1 MSLFLT
7 DRAMGLGFDGESQ
20 EREILMNMQ
29 PSQDC
34 LNLIKES
41 EGLHRK
47 LPDGKIGAYVDPV
60 GIWTI
65 GYGSIHH
72 IDKNTAVKEGDVI
85 TEDDASRWL
94 NLEVKEKAAAV
105 NNLCKVP
112 LKQGMFDALVSFTF
126 NFGSGALEKSTLL
139 RNLNG
144 KDYEGAAREFDRWI
158 HGGGKVLPGL
168 VIRRN
173 KEEALFRRDGWP
185 GDDVEISQS
194 DDVEPLE
201 KPYQPPELPLKITRT
216 LKEGSV
222 GEDCYILN
230 CGLAERGFLKLDSQ
244 PNSYTAVTK
253 EVVTLFQGEN
263 NLKVDGLFGPKTKAT
278 LAAALAKSRK
288 SLPKPMEGRVYC
300 RLTRT
305 HKVNSLGL
313 EWLSLDFI
321 SPQGNT
327 VDSLKVVSG
336 APNLQKF
343 RLLEDINSVPG
354 SLEPI
359 PQARYFIA
367 DIDWA
372 GGKDN
377 YKDAHFHKN
386 NGIGPVFVPLVK
398 SNPPGRDGE
407 RDKFGFHVD
416 WNYVTE
422 RHSPGSAGCVCP
434 TTMDDLIE
442 LVRLLRLYDPRD
454 LFVDWGLL

>member
-1 MSLFLT
+1 
-7 DRAMGLGFDGESQ
+7 
-20 EREILMNMQ
+20 MNMQ

-47 LPDGKIGAYVDPV
+47 LPNGTIGAYVDPV
-60 GIWTI
+60 GVWTI

-72 IDKNTAVKEGDVI
+72 INKKRAVKQGDVI
-85 TEDDASRWL
+85 TEADALNWL
-94 NLEVKEKAAAV
+94 NLEVEQKAAAV
-105 NNLCKVP
+105 NSLCTVP

-139 RNLNG
+139 RKLN
-144 KDYEGAAREFDRWI
+144 KQDYEGAAREFDRWI
-158 HGGGKVLPGL
+158 HGAGKVLPGL

-185 GDDVEISQS
+185 GDDVEIDAS
-194 DDVEPLE
+194 DAVNPLD
-201 KPYQPPELPLKITRT
+201 KPYQQQELPLKITRT

-230 CGLAERGFLKLDSQ
+230 CALAERGFLKLDSQ

-253 EVVTLFQGEN
+253 EVVARFQGEN
-263 NLKVDGLFGPKTKAT
+263 NLKIDGLFGPKTKAT

-288 SLPKPMEGRVYC
+288 RLPEPMLERVYC

-305 HKVNSLGL
+305 HQVNSDGL
-313 EWLSLDFI
+313 EWLSLEFI
-321 SPQGNT
+321 SSQQN
-327 VDSLKVVSG
+327 VLDSLLVVSG
-336 APNLQKF
+336 ISSTQQEFNLP
-343 RLLEDINSVPG
+343 EDSDAG

-359 PQARYFIA
+359 PQGRYVIG

-372 GGKDN
+372 GGKNN
-377 YKDAHFHKN
+377 YDVAHFHQN
-386 NGIGPVFVPLVK
+386 DGIGPVFVPLIK
-398 SNPPGRDGE
+398 HFTQIDDRDA
-407 RDKFGFHVD
+407 FGFHVD
-416 WNYVTE
+416 WNQN
-422 RHSPGSAGCVCP
+422 HSPGSAGCVCP
-434 TTMDDLIE
+434 TTIKDLKE

>member
-1 MSLFLT
+1 
-7 DRAMGLGFDGESQ
+7 
-20 EREILMNMQ
+20 MQ

-47 LPDGKIGAYVDPV
+47 LADGRIGAYIDPV
-60 GIWTI
+60 GVWTI

-72 IDKNTAVKEGDVI
+72 IDKNRAVKQGDVI
-85 TEDDASRWL
+85 TEADASRWL
-94 NLEVKEKAAAV
+94 NLEVEQKAAAV
-105 NNLCKVP
+105 NDLCKVS

-126 NFGSGALEKSTLL
+126 NFGSGALKKSTLL
-139 RNLNG
+139 RKLNG

-158 HGGGKVLPGL
+158 HGAGKVLPGL

-185 GDDVEISQS
+185 GDDIEITPS
-194 DDVEPLE
+194 DNAVTPLQ

-216 LKEGSV
+216 LKEGFA

-230 CGLAERGFLKLDSQ
+230 CALAERGFLKLDSQ

-253 EVVTLFQGEN
+253 EVVARFQGEN
-263 NLKVDGLFGPKTKAT
+263 NLKLDGIFGPKTKAT

-288 SLPKPMEGRVYC
+288 RLPEPMLERVYC

-305 HKVNSLGL
+305 NDVNSDGL

-321 SPQGNT
+321 SSQGNILN
-327 VDSLKVVSG
+327 SLSVVSG
-336 APNLQKF
+336 ISDTQQNFNLP
-343 RLLEDINSVPG
+343 EDSDAG

-359 PQARYFIA
+359 PQGRYVIG

-372 GGKDN
+372 SGKDN
-377 YKDAHFHKN
+377 YDVAHFHQN
-386 NGIGPVFVPLVK
+386 DGIGPVFVPLIK
-398 SNPPGRDGE
+398 HFTQIDDRDA
-407 RDKFGFHVD
+407 FGFHVD
-416 WNYVTE
+416 WNE

-434 TTMDDLIE
+434 TTMEDLKE

>member
-7 DRAMGLGFDGESQ
+7 GTAMGLGFDGESQ

-47 LPDGKIGAYVDPV
+47 LPDGTIGAYVDPV
-60 GIWTI
+60 GVWTI

-72 IDKNTAVKEGDVI
+72 IDQNRPVEEGDVI

-105 NNLCKVP
+105 NELCKVP

-126 NFGSGALEKSTLL
+126 NFGSAALEKSTLL
-139 RNLNG
+139 RKLNG
-144 KDYEGAAREFDRWI
+144 TDYEGAAREFDRWI
-158 HGGGKVLPGL
+158 NGNGQVLPGL

-185 GDDVEISQS
+185 GDDVEISKS
-194 DDVEPLE
+194 DNVALLD

-216 LKEGSV
+216 LKEGSA

-253 EVVTLFQGEN
+253 KVVIWFQGEN
-263 NLKVDGLFGPKTKAT
+263 NLKVDGLFGPITKAT

-288 SLPKPMEGRVYC
+288 RLPEPMLDRVYC

-305 HKVNSLGL
+305 HEVNSNGL

-321 SPQGNT
+321 TSQQKVFN
-327 VDSLKVVSG
+327 SLRVVSG
-336 APNLQKF
+336 VSNRQRFSLP
-343 RLLEDINSVPG
+343 EDSDAG

-359 PQARYFIA
+359 PQGRYVIG

-372 GGKDN
+372 GGKNN
-377 YKDAHFHKN
+377 YQVAHFHEN
-386 NGIGPVFVPLVK
+386 DGIGPVFVPLIK
-398 SNPPGRDGE
+398 HFTQIDDRDA
-407 RDKFGFHVD
+407 FGFHVD
-416 WNYVTE
+416 WND

-434 TTMDDLIE
+434 TTMDDLKE

>member
-1 MSLFLT
+1 
-7 DRAMGLGFDGESQ
+7 
-20 EREILMNMQ
+20 MQ

-47 LPDGKIGAYVDPV
+47 LPDGTIGAYVDPV
-60 GIWTI
+60 GVWTI

-72 IDKNTAVKEGDVI
+72 INKNRAVQKGDVI
-85 TEDDASRWL
+85 TEADALRWL
-94 NLEVKEKAAAV
+94 NVEVTEKADAV

-112 LKQGMFDALVSFTF
+112 LKQGMLDALVSFAF
-126 NFGSGALEKSTLL
+126 NFGSEALKKSTLL
-139 RNLNG
+139 RKLNTN
-144 KDYEGAAREFDRWI
+144 DYEGAAREFDRWI
-158 HGGGKVLPGL
+158 HGNGKVLPGL

-173 KEEALFRRDGWP
+173 KEEALFRREGWP
-185 GDDVEISQS
+185 GDDVEIAAS
-194 DDVEPLE
+194 DNVAALN
-201 KPYQPPELPLKITRT
+201 KPYEAPELPLKITRT
-216 LKEGSV
+216 LKEGSA

-230 CGLAERGFLKLDSQ
+230 CALAERGFLKLDSQ

-253 EVVTLFQGEN
+253 EVVTRFQGEN

-288 SLPKPMEGRVYC
+288 RLPEPMLERVYC

-305 HKVNSLGL
+305 YKVNSDGL

-321 SPQGNT
+321 SSQQN
-327 VDSLKVVSG
+327 VLNSLPVVSG
-336 APNLQKF
+336 VSSRQIFNLP
-343 RLLEDINSVPG
+343 EDSDAG

-359 PQARYFIA
+359 PQGRYVIG

-372 GGKDN
+372 GDKNN
-377 YKDAHFHKN
+377 YDVPHFHKN
-386 NGIGPVFVPLVK
+386 DGIGPVFVPLIK
-398 SNPPGRDGE
+398 HFTQIDDRDA
-407 RDKFGFHVD
+407 FGFHVD
-416 WNYVTE
+416 WNE

-434 TTMDDLIE
+434 TTMEDLKE

-454 LFVDWGLL
+454 LFVDWDLL